1 MKKVEKLVEQKKEWK
16 NLEEQEVEKK
26 FLGDVGWVGQN
37 WEEPEGVKKNAVE
50 LDWYGDNSVKW
61 SMADES

>member
-1 MKKVEKLVEQKKEWK
+1 MEK
-16 NLEEQEVEKK
+16 QEVEKK

-37 WEEPEGVKKNAVE
+37 WEEPEEVKKNTVE
-50 LDWYGDNSVKW
+50 LRWCGDNSVKW